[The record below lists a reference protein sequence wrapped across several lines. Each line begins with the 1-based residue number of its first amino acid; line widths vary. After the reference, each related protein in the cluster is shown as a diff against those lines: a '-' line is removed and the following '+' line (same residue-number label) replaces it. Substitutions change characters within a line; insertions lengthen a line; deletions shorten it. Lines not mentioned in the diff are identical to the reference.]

1 MVKSLEF
8 FLLESY
14 NNCSI
19 SKSFSVLVKSYSTL
33 LVRLQHTMKK
43 SLFLRFLRSLL
54 ITYLITSNLKKE
66 IIALENSVEKVLN
79 FGSKNRYE
87 PCA

>member
-33 LVRLQHTMKK
+33 LVRLQRTMKK